1 MSADFAKWTDAVFNH
16 PVEKPEWFWA
26 RDFDERWDSLA
37 LSDAMT
43 VAYLTRLFRN
53 SQCLAAYSLDQV
65 AQGIW
70 FLIGEASP
78 AQPSYS
84 LVKPNVPFEQ
94 RAECL
99 IAMVDF
105 FRDFVGPV
113 APGPADTDHDDFQI
127 ACYMWWDIFP
137 SWGGPHAGEAELH
150 QVCLNIMV
158 EILGLPWELC
168 QLSALH
174 GLSHWHRHYA
184 EMVESI
190 IDNFL
195 TQATDITPRIREYA
209 AIARRG
215 AAL

>member
-1 MSADFAKWTDAVFNH
+1 LSADFATWTEAVFNH

-26 RDFDERWDSLA
+26 RDFDDQWDSLE
-37 LSDAMT
+37 LSDAIT
-43 VAYLTRLFRN
+43 VAYLTRLFRD
-53 SQCLAAYSLDQV
+53 SHRLAAYSLDQV

-78 AQPSYS
+78 AQPSY
-84 LVKPNVPFEQ
+84 LLLKPKVSFEN

-105 FRDFVGPV
+105 FRDFVGPA
-113 APGPADTDHDDFQI
+113 APGSADTESNDFHI

-137 SWGGPHAGEAELH
+137 SYGGPHAGGAELH
-150 QVCLNIMV
+150 QVCLSVMT
-158 EILGLPWELC
+158 EILALPWELC

-174 GLSHWHRHYA
+174 GLNHWHLHYA
-184 EMVESI
+184 DKVEYI
-190 IDNFL
+190 VDNFL
-195 TQATDITPRIREYA
+195 MQATGITSRIREYA
-209 AIARRG
+209 EIARRG